1 MEVFVEHMV
10 LDYIDQVVE
19 DYKEVVDHIDSV
31 EADYIDLEVVEH
43 RDLVVVVDN
52 LNIDLVVDM
61 EAAFIF

>member
-1 MEVFVEHMV
+1 M
-10 LDYIDQVVE
+10 VE

-31 EADYIDLEVVEH
+31 EADYIDLEVVENK
-43 RDLVVVVDN
+43 DLVVVVDN

>member
-1 MEVFVEHMV
+1 M
-10 LDYIDQVVE
+10 VE